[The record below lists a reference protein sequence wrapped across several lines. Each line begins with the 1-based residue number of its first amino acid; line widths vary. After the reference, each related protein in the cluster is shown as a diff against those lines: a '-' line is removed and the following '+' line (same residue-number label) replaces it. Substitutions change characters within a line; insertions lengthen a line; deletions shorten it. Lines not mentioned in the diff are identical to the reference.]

1 MPTLTQQYS
10 FSFNDQVFGGSGSPY
25 QILSVDGLEGLPGI
39 RNQDDNRGYAD
50 GMFSGRDFLAGRT
63 ISIIFNTFGT
73 GNNSAQENFN
83 TIQQALLPQ
92 QQGTTPLYFK
102 LPAQVT
108 QDQFINARVRA
119 LHTTIDPNY
128 TYGYITSQV
137 TFFCPDPSY
146 YNDNLQTA
154 TLAYLPPTGRT
165 YNRVYNLVYDPST
178 AVITTTVNN
187 VGWGITYPNISL
199 VGPIT
204 DPILGNLTTG
214 NSLAFNV
221 TLSSTD
227 VLNIDLY
234 NKLVTLNGAPA
245 RNLLAYGTWFD
256 APPGNSTFTLTG
268 DFGSTVIDQTA
279 ATITWYSAYIQEQ
292 HGNSHTS
299 QLVTEWFSPCGK

>member
-1 MPTLTQQYS
+1 MSTTLTQQYS
-10 FSFNDQVFGGSGSPY
+10 FSFNNQTFGGTGSPY

-63 ISIIFNTFGT
+63 IAIIFNTFGT
-73 GNNSAQENFN
+73 GSNSAQTNFN

-165 YNRVYNLVYDPST
+165 YNRVYNLVYTPAT
-178 AVITTTVNN
+178 TIITTTVTNQ
-187 VGWGITYPNISL
+187 GWGITYPTISL
-199 VGPIT
+199 VGPIAN
-204 DPILGNLTTG
+204 PVLGNLTTG
-214 NSLAFNV
+214 NSLHFNV
-221 TLSSTD
+221 TLTASDTL
-227 VLNIDLY
+227 VVDLY
-234 NKLVTLNGAPA
+234 NKLITLNGTPA

-256 APPGNSTFTLTG
+256 APPGDSIFTLTG
-268 DFGSTVIDQTA
+268 DPGSTVINQTQ
-279 ATITWYSAYIQEQ
+279 ATITWYSAYI
-292 HGNSHTS
+292 
-299 QLVTEWFSPCGK
+299 